1 MTDTA
6 TIDSGP
12 GAGTVVPPGEVARR
26 TIRRTDWVPCKAAF
40 IDCRT
45 PGSDRKDNYSFIG
58 PGVSQSAD
66 QYVNLR
72 EPHGFQLGAAG
83 MPHGTTNSLH
93 LHFTAEVF
101 VNFDGDYQ
109 LRWGADG
116 AQGEYRSVDGDVVSV
131 PTWIFRGFTNVGADE
146 GVLLTVL
153 GGDDTGGIIWGPS
166 VLREAA
172 GHGLHLTADNRL
184 VDTVRGERVPDGVA
198 LVTPMPQEEIDE
210 LDRVDAEAFR
220 ARVTHAGDRVWI
232 AAPFLCSGLPG
243 GGAELSLVI
252 GYGMSEDRRA
262 APRLH
267 DPHGFDLAWLRA
279 RAGEGVLTHRH
290 PGTQVLTAKAGRW
303 AVRLNTGADEQ
314 VVELGPLDTLSV
326 PAGAWR
332 SFTLLDAAPGR
343 AADPGLGELLV
354 VNEGDGRTR
363 LDWAPEVVAAA
374 RAAGHVLDANGYVAP
389 AEVLVTA
396 TDDD

>member
-6 TIDSGP
+6 TIDSST
-12 GAGTVVPPGEVARR
+12 GTVVPPDEIARR

-45 PGSDRKDNYSFIG
+45 PGSDRKDNYSLIG
-58 PGVSQSAD
+58 PGVTQSAD
-66 QYVNLR
+66 QHVNLR
-72 EPHGFQLGAAG
+72 EPHGFQLGGAG

-101 VNFDGDYQ
+101 VNFGGDYQ

-116 AQGEYRSVDGDVVSV
+116 GQGEYRSVDGDVVSV
-131 PTWIFRGFTNVGADE
+131 PTWIFRGFTNVGDDA

-198 LVTPMPQEEIDE
+198 LVTPMPQDEIDR
-210 LDRVDAEAFR
+210 LDTVGPEQFR
-220 ARVTHAGDRVWI
+220 ARVTHAADRVWI
-232 AAPFLCSGLPG
+232 ADPFLCSVLPG
-243 GGAELSLVI
+243 GGAGLSLVI
-252 GYGMSEDRRA
+252 GYGMSEDRRGT
-262 APRLH
+262 PRLH

-279 RAGEGVLTHRH
+279 TAGEGVLTHRH

-303 AVRLNTGADEQ
+303 AVRINTGADERT
-314 VVELGPLDTLSV
+314 VELGPLDTLSV
-326 PAGAWR
+326 SAGAWR

-343 AADPGLGELLV
+343 AADAGLGELLV
-354 VNEGDGRTR
+354 VNGGDGRTV
-363 LDWAPEVVAAA
+363 LEWAPEVVAAA
-374 RAAGHVLDANGYVAP
+374 RDAGRVLDANGYVAP